1 MLISHRWQS
10 RTALLIALGITAT
23 AAFPLLSATTAIAN
37 SKPYVVGQ
45 LFPRSREVRVSAG
58 TVIPVRFDEAE
69 RIVVTP
75 DETAPIT
82 LVVAE
87 DIRSAAGTVLIPA
100 GSKIEGN
107 LQPVRGGT
115 QFVAEELTFRNSNR
129 QRPIDA
135 TSEIITETETIEK
148 GSNSS
153 SILKG
158 AAIGAAAAAALS
170 EIFGDIDVI
179 EVLAGGGVGAV
190 AGLLLGGRNEAQV
203 VVINPDTD
211 LDLTLQSDFVLN

>member
-10 RTALLIALGITAT
+10 KTALLVALGITAT
-23 AAFPLLSATTAIAN
+23 AVPILSATTATAKSN
-37 SKPYVVGQ
+37 PYVVGQ

-58 TVIPVRFDEAE
+58 TLIPVRFNEAE
-69 RIVVTP
+69 KIVVTP

-100 GSKIEGN
+100 GSEIKGN

-115 QFVAEELTFRNSNR
+115 QFVAEALTLRNTER

-135 TSEIITETETIEK
+135 TSEIITETKTIEK
-148 GSNSS
+148 GNDTSN
-153 SILKG
+153 IFKG
-158 AAIGAAAAAALS
+158 AAIGAAAAAVLS
-170 EIFGDIDVI
+170 EIFGDIDFV
-179 EVLAGGGVGAV
+179 EVLAGSGVGAV
-190 AGLLLGGRNEAQV
+190 AGLLLGGRNEAEV
-203 VVINPDTD
+203 VVINPDK
-211 LDLTLQSDFVLN
+211 

>member
-10 RTALLIALGITAT
+10 KTALLVALGITAT
-23 AAFPLLSATTAIAN
+23 AVPILSATTATAKSN
-37 SKPYVVGQ
+37 PYVVGQ

-58 TVIPVRFDEAE
+58 TLIPVRFNEAE
-69 RIVVTP
+69 KIVVTP

-100 GSKIEGN
+100 GSEIEGN

-115 QFVAEELTFRNSNR
+115 QFVAEELTFRNTER

-148 GSNSS
+148 GSDSS

-158 AAIGAAAAAALS
+158 AAIGAAAAAVLS
-170 EIFGDIDVI
+170 EVLGDIDFLQ
-179 EVLAGGGVGAV
+179 VLAGGGLGAV
-190 AGLLLGGRNEAQV
+190 AGLLLGGRNEAEV
-203 VVINPDTD
+203 VVINPDAD